1 MSKKNDLARRKRQHE
16 FELKSK
22 LFFHLCTEFF
32 CIYFIIYDIYLQV
45 STFLWGLIRRERREG
60 KEGKEASCKEEQ
72 NESKYFRS
80 NCFLQP
86 LVE

>member
-1 MSKKNDLARRKRQHE
+1 M
-16 FELKSK
+16 
-22 LFFHLCTEFF
+22 TY
-32 CIYFIIYDIYLQV
+32 IYKFQV

-86 LVE
+86 LVELFVSVIEHNILIRVGSSIYSKYGASLISII